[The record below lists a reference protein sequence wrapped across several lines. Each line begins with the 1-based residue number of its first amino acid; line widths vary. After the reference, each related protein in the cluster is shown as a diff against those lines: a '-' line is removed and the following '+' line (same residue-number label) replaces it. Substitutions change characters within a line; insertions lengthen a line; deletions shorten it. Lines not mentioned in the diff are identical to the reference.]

1 MTERKRKT
9 QTIDGKATRGKAEFQ
24 PERYDISH
32 LDRIDG
38 HVSDF
43 NYEAPQPPAI
53 YQRPNLVLPAQ
64 QAKRGELTQRQGA
77 ALAAGYQITG
87 LALQQPDRSTH
98 ARQDDNAVI
107 IAHAHNIASRPKLII
122 FGAVLLVLVI
132 GITFYWQLDA
142 RGFVLAVMGGAILWG
157 GVALL
162 FLERDRKTAL
172 WHSASGIEHH
182 AIDDHGET
190 SRLAIR
196 EFARVQRELINGGG
210 YDHE

>member
-1 MTERKRKT
+1 MNTQKRKPT
-9 QTIDGKATRGKAEFQ
+9 TIDAKVTRGKAEFQ
-24 PERYDISH
+24 PERYDTSH
-32 LDRIDG
+32 LEQIEG

-43 NYEAPQPPAI
+43 NYEAPQPPAL
-53 YQRPNLVLPAQ
+53 YQRPNLVLPSQ

-77 ALAAGYQITG
+77 ALAAGYQMTG
-87 LALQQPDRSTH
+87 LALQPQARSTH
-98 ARQDDNAVI
+98 ARQDDSAI
-107 IAHAHNIASRPKLII
+107 TIAHAHNIASKPKLIV

-142 RGFVLAVMGGAILWG
+142 RGFVLAVMGSAVLWG

-190 SRLAIR
+190 ARLAIR
-196 EFARVQRELINGGG
+196 EFAKVQRELIRGGG